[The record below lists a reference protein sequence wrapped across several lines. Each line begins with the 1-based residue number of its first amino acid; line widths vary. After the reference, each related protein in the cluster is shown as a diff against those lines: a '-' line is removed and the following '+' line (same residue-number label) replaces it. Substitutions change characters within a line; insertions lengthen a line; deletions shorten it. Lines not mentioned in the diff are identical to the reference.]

1 MPAKND
7 NDKKKTIAEVFIDYL
22 SRTPP
27 GLLFT
32 HLLWIVI
39 ASCALST
46 SYIMA
51 FHFTSLV
58 TIYHEAHNIRNF
70 SQNLQVGAR
79 KDQEIQNVL
88 SGLLDATGS
97 NRAYVY
103 RYHNGLAAVSGVP
116 FFFQTVTHEVITP
129 GVTRVMQFE
138 QRIPASINLA
148 INNRFVQNMCARV
161 ENADEDR
168 DSQNYWYFQSRQA
181 RALVRCPVFMQNG
194 DLFGFVG
201 IDYTNNATTEQLVTA
216 EERIKAAAVVISSIF
231 SSR

>member
-1 MPAKND
+1 MPAKNE
-7 NDKKKTIAEVFIDYL
+7 NDRKKSIAEVFIDYL

-27 GLLFT
+27 GLLFM
-32 HLLWIVI
+32 HLLWIIV

-58 TIYHEAHNIRNF
+58 NIYNEAHNIRNF

-88 SGLLDATGS
+88 SGLLEATGS

-116 FFFQTVTHEVITP
+116 FFFQTVTHEVISP
-129 GVTRVMQFE
+129 GATRVMQYE

-148 INNRFVQNMCARV
+148 INNRFAQNMCARV
-161 ENADEDR
+161 EHADEDR
-168 DSQNYWYFQSRQA
+168 DSQNYWYFQTRQA
-181 RALVRCPVFMQNG
+181 RALVRCPIFMQNG

-201 IDYTNNATTEQLVTA
+201 IDYTNNVPTEQLITA
-216 EERIKAAAVVISSIF
+216 EERMKAAAVVISSIF